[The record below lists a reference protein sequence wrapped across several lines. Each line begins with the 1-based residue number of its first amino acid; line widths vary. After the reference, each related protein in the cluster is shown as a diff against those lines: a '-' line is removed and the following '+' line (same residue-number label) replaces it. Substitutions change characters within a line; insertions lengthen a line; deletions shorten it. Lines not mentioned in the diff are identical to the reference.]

1 VNVTIK
7 PLTHKGEACYAI
19 LFTYHV
25 HVKKL
30 VKQLQN
36 VRYSATHKC
45 YYVFAEQWH
54 VQALKQTLSEKGIA
68 VSMDPS
74 LGHTSNKT
82 SVPAIVPQNEF
93 THTPIE
99 VYKNYLVGLRLSKST
114 IENYSVFINN
124 FFLFLGERPLPD
136 VTNEDVRLFVEQQ
149 VRDKHYKISTHRQLI
164 SAIKHLA
171 TLHLDSK
178 IDIDALQRPYKSR
191 YLPTVLSKE
200 EVLELLR
207 VAKNLK
213 HRAAL
218 ALLYSSGLRIGELIS
233 LKLHSIDIDRR
244 QLVVKQGKGRKDRVV
259 VLAEG
264 FIGLLKNYYTTYRPK
279 QYFIENPKGGPYSAG
294 SIRQFLK
301 RYCKAAGIKKT
312 VTPHTLRHSYAT
324 HLIENGVGLRYVQDL
339 LGHSKP
345 ETTMIYTH
353 VARKD
358 LLQIQSPLDTAL
370 QELAKRDKE
379 VLKLPFSDNIS
390 G

>member
-1 VNVTIK
+1 MNVTISS
-7 PLTHKGEACYAI
+7 LTHRGQTCYSI
-19 LFTYHV
+19 KFGYDV
-25 HVKKL
+25 HLKEL
-30 VKQLQN
+30 VKQLRH
-36 VRYSATHKC
+36 VRYTATHKC
-45 YYVFAEQWH
+45 FYVFTKDWNLEPLKK
-54 VQALKQTLSEKGIA
+54 ALTAKGITITINA
-68 VSMDPS
+68 ALSKRSIATTTPALV
-74 LGHTSNKT
+74 LQNKR
-82 SVPAIVPQNEF
+82 VLEALV
-93 THTPIE
+93 
-99 VYKNYLVGLRLSKST
+99 VYKNYLVGLRLSKRT
-114 IENYSVFINN
+114 VETYSVFIVS
-124 FFLFLGERPLPD
+124 FLVFLKNKLLTE

-149 VRDKHYKISTHRQLI
+149 VQEKNYAISTHRQLI

-171 TLHLDSK
+171 TLQLDSK
-178 IDIDALQRPYKSR
+178 INVDDLHRPSKSS

-207 VAKNLK
+207 VTKNLK

-218 ALLYSSGLRIGELIS
+218 ALLYSSGLRIGELIA
-233 LKLHSIDIDRR
+233 LKLHNIDVDRR
-244 QLVVKQGKGRKDRVV
+244 QVVVQQGKGRKDRVV

-264 FIGLLKNYYTTYRPK
+264 FIGLLKNYYMTYKPK
-279 QYFIENPKGGPYSAG
+279 QYFIENPNGGVYSAG
-294 SIRQFLK
+294 SIRQFIK
-301 RYCKAAGIKKT
+301 RYCKAAGIRKN

-370 QELAKRDKE
+370 QELASRDKE
-379 VLKLPFSDNIS
+379 VVKLPFSDTFS

>member
-1 VNVTIK
+1 MTVTIK
-7 PLTHKGEACYAI
+7 PLTHGGEACYAI
-19 LFTYHV
+19 LFAYEV
-25 HVKKL
+25 SLKELIKE
-30 VKQLQN
+30 LQY
-36 VRYSATHKC
+36 VRYTATHKC
-45 YYVFAEQWH
+45 FYVFTKNWNLE
-54 VQALKQTLSEKGIA
+54 ALERAILAKGIT
-68 VSMDPS
+68 VTKDPALTQS
-74 LGHTSNKT
+74 SIKIP
-82 SVPAIVPQNEF
+82 VPVIEQG
-93 THTPIE
+93 THFILKPIE
-99 VYKNYLVGLRLSKST
+99 VYRNYLVGLRLSKST
-114 IENYSVFINN
+114 VETYSVFISN
-124 FFLFLGERPLPD
+124 FFLFLHQKLLTE

-149 VRDKHYKISTHRQLI
+149 VRVKNYKISTHRQLI
-164 SAIKHLA
+164 SAIKHFA
-171 TLHLDSK
+171 TLQLDSK
-178 IDIDALQRPYKSR
+178 IDIDALQRPYKSK
-191 YLPTVLSKE
+191 YLPTVLSTE

-233 LKLHSIDIDRR
+233 LELHMIDIDRK

-264 FIGLLKNYYTTYRPK
+264 FIGLLKNYYLTYRPK
-279 QYFIENPKGGPYSAG
+279 QYFIENPTGGPYSAG
-294 SIRQFLK
+294 SIRQFIK
-301 RYCKAAGIKKT
+301 RYGKAAGIRKNI
-312 VTPHTLRHSYAT
+312 TPHTLRHSYAT

-370 QELAKRDKE
+370 QSLAKRDKE
-379 VLKLPFSDNIS
+379 LLKLPFSDNFS